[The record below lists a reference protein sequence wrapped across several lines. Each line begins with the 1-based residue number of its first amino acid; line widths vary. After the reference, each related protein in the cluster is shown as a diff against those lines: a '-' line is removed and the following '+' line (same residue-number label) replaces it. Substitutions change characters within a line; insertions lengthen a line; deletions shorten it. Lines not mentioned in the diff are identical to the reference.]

1 MSEITEMADA
11 LNRTAK
17 ALEENTQAALDIEAM
32 NRAGIEARIEADLAA
47 AEFYQL
53 QITAL
58 RRKETADAD
67 DAEARALVI
76 EALRKT
82 RTP

>member
-17 ALEENTQAALDIEAM
+17 ALEENTQAALDIAAM

-58 RRKETADAD
+58 RRKETADAS
-67 DAEARALVI
+67 DAEVRALVI

>member
-1 MSEITEMADA
+1 VSEITEMADA

-17 ALEENTQAALDIEAM
+17 ALEENTQAALDIAAM

-53 QITAL
+53 QIAQL
-58 RRKETADAD
+58 RRNERAAVEG
-67 DAEARALVI
+67 AEASTLIV
-76 EALRKT
+76 EALRKAW
-82 RTP
+82 TP

>member
-1 MSEITEMADA
+1 VSEITEMADA

-17 ALEENTQAALDIEAM
+17 ALEENTQAALDIAAM

-58 RRKETADAD
+58 RRKETADAG
-67 DAEARALVI
+67 DAEVRALVI